1 MIESPLSD
9 ASYAEP
15 AITINSHGLQ
25 NRKES
30 FSISRHAAA
39 PSRCYCFI
47 QRCGSVNAQVWI
59 ATVWRFRREKANVLA
74 GKGDT
79 YREVALNAEA
89 REALASRLRPGAG
102 GRDRRPQAPQDDP
115 ALQSIQRAGPGRGD
129 GKLARGVLSAGT
141 RLYRATGSLIAVS
154 IFASRTSKAY

>member
-15 AITINSHGLQ
+15 AITINSHGPSKPEGVW
-25 NRKES
+25 NFRSS

-115 ALQSIQRAGPGRGD
+115 ARYSQSSEQDREEAM
-129 GKLARGVLSAGT
+129 
-141 RLYRATGSLIAVS
+141 GSL
-154 IFASRTSKAY
+154 RLEY